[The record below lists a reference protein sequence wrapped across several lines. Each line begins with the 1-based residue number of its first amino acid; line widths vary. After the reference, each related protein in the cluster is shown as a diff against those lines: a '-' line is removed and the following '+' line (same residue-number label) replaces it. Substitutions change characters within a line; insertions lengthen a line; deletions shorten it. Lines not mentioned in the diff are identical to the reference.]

1 MSEQQR
7 TLYITR
13 NDDSNEVILSGVIRS
28 KAAAEEFLSVMFDLM
43 IAKQK
48 KSLLIRIEDTGMSKE
63 FADTSFG
70 RMAMFDRGFTDRL
83 SFRCDE
89 ESREL
94 IYHAIQHF
102 GPKVGEITIH

>member
-1 MSEQQR
+1 MSEQP

-13 NDDSNEVILSGVIRS
+13 NNDSNEVILSGVLRS
-28 KAAAEEFLSVMFDLM
+28 KAAAEEFLSVMFEM
-43 IAKQK
+43 MVAKQK
-48 KSLLIRIEDTGMSKE
+48 KNLLIKIEDSGMSKE

-89 ESREL
+89 ESRAL

-102 GPKVGEITIH
+102 GPKIEEITIH